1 MSFATWSFR
10 IAGMIGLLI
19 LVPMLFMENRIGID
33 YPPAITHPEYFYGF
47 VLVTIAWQVGFIII
61 SRDPVRYR
69 LLMLPAMLEKFP
81 FVAAIIWLYNTDRA
95 DTMML
100 GGAALDL
107 LWGILFVV
115 SFIRTNPA
123 RLAAVPPANP

>member
-1 MSFATWSFR
+1 
-10 IAGMIGLLI
+10 MIGLLI

-33 YPPAITHPEYFYGF
+33 YPPVITHPEYFYGF

-107 LWGILFVV
+107 LWGVLFVV
-115 SFIRTNPA
+115 SFIRTNPG
-123 RLAAVPPANP
+123 RLAAVPPANPR